1 MRHSTAPPSS
11 GIRLNRALIER
22 RRKTGG
28 SRLEKLL
35 TEDPVPGS
43 VHTHTAGLDATTALN
58 GAAPANNI
66 GALLVPAFASG
77 HVGPAGVGAMA

>member
-11 GIRLNRALIER
+11 GIRLNRALIDR
-22 RRKTGG
+22 RRTGG
-28 SRLEKLL
+28 HRPEMQL
-35 TEDPVPGS
+35 TEDLVPGS